1 VLIGAC
7 SKYNHPMQYP
17 IPALRTAA
25 QRAIPG
31 CHFAHGEKEEENI
44 HLDKLKFSETVVL
57 VEPKML
63 VVPSRNK
70 YKVRTTTTFQAT
82 VSVLAYAKL
91 TDEAEARL
99 ERMNRLLTAAM
110 ALLSA
115 LEQDASLQEIVARNI
130 VSSYNQFDAN
140 LDGVVM
146 QLDIT
151 PAERASLC

>member
-1 VLIGAC
+1 
-7 SKYNHPMQYP
+7 MQYP
-17 IPALRTAA
+17 IPALRAA
-25 QRAIPG
+25 ALLAIPG

-63 VVPSRNK
+63 VVPTVNK
-70 YKVRTTTTFQAT
+70 FGVRTTTTFQAT
-82 VSVLAYAKL
+82 ISVLAYAKL
-91 TDEAEARL
+91 TDQADVRL
-99 ERMNRLLTAAM
+99 ERMNELLTAAY

-115 LEQDASLQEIVARNI
+115 LEKSDALAKVTARNI

-151 PAERASLC
+151 PAERARLC